1 MLLVKACDFINGK
14 ETGIPENKLIWTGDI
29 SSPGF
34 RVIIGYFDSD
44 GFIVYRLLDD
54 FHYSY
59 LVLVSSWSLN

>member
-34 RVIIGYFDSD
+34 RVIFGDFDSI
-44 GFIVYRLLDD
+44 GFHVYRHLDVY
-54 FHYSY
+54 HYSD